1 MPTRLP
7 QQALAVLYAS
17 VRSQV
22 ELSTLSALTDAG
34 SACIRGWTVMIS
46 LLCGRLGFQA
56 SIPGRFSS
64 SSLPPSFVPGRR
76 TAGFISRDVV
86 DSDIPAFVQ
95 GGAT

>member
-1 MPTRLP
+1 MPTRSR
-7 QQALAVLYAS
+7 QQALAVLYESA
-17 VRSQV
+17 RRQV
-22 ELSTLSALTDAG
+22 ELSASSALTDAG
-34 SACIRGWTVMIS
+34 SACTKGWTAMLS

-76 TAGFISRDVV
+76 TAGFIRRDVAAR
-86 DSDIPAFVQ
+86 DIPAFLQ